1 MKTAQKRQAK
11 PCLSARYT
19 YPESDSYACNSVASN
34 GDRSATVGSGI
45 GFGSPTWSRS
55 TVWFKRP
62 DDVAMP
68 RHNSLPV
75 RNLQAIAQPSRA
87 PIAPS
92 ESVCMS
98 GKFAGIVTPDKKGKR
113 AEGETA
119 GDIASNVE
127 RKLAKYRK
135 RKAKPT
141 PAELAEIAEL
151 RAMKDEAK
159 AIEIAA
165 KLERQSTIRHSLPSR
180 ADRDAEIERNEARN
194 AFEQAL
200 LERKV
205 ANAEEAAQDPVL
217 WAEVERELE
226 LEMAGR

>member
-1 MKTAQKRQAK
+1 
-11 PCLSARYT
+11 
-19 YPESDSYACNSVASN
+19 
-34 GDRSATVGSGI
+34 
-45 GFGSPTWSRS
+45 
-55 TVWFKRP
+55 
-62 DDVAMP
+62 
-68 RHNSLPV
+68 
-75 RNLQAIAQPSRA
+75 
-87 PIAPS
+87 
-92 ESVCMS
+92 
-98 GKFAGIVTPDKKGKR
+98 
-113 AEGETA
+113 
-119 GDIASNVE
+119 
-127 RKLAKYRK
+127 
-135 RKAKPT
+135 
-141 PAELAEIAEL
+141 
-151 RAMKDEAK
+151 MKDEAK